1 MIKFP
6 PKKENLPSNLFEDIN
21 NKYPEKLS
29 EYLDYYKPIDDK
41 GRYLPFDEFRY
52 RIKSGLDVNFAW
64 AMTKLSRTAQSMDL
78 VILGEAV
85 SPCRFMLTPTIHKT
99 VSSTDRYATNG
110 ALELMSSKIGEE
122 NHFDYLLNDLIEDEA
137 ISSSQLEG
145 SATTTLIAKDM
156 LKRKRK
162 PRSPDEKMILGN
174 FKMMKFA
181 WDNRKKPLSMELILD
196 MHKEGT
202 EAIDDDKY
210 TPGEFRKTDDVVVA
224 DADGETVHTPPNSK
238 GIKKRIKRLVEWANT
253 CHDDGDA
260 SKYIHPM
267 IKAITLHFAI
277 GYEHPFRD
285 GNGRV
290 ARSLFYWYMFKNDY
304 AAFRYIAISTLLKAA
319 PIKYGKSYL
328 YTETDEMDLTYFV
341 EYQSSII
348 LRAINDF
355 QAAYKK
361 SLIDIE
367 AFNNWIWESG
377 LYKKL
382 SEKQRVVFQVAKSGT
397 SKFFT
402 SVNVKD
408 NLGCSYNTA
417 SSVLNGLVELGV
429 FSKQQQGR
437 EWLFFMRDKGDIQ
450 NNWQS

>member
-1 MIKFP
+1 MIKYP
-6 PKKENLPSNLFEDIN
+6 PKKVNLPTNLFDEIN
-21 NKYPEKLS
+21 KNHPEKLS
-29 EYLDYYKPIDDK
+29 EYLDYYKAIDSK
-41 GRYLPFDEFRY
+41 GRYLPFDEFRH
-52 RIKSGLDVNFAW
+52 RVKAGLDINLAW
-64 AMTKLSRTAQSMDL
+64 AMTKLSRTAQSIDL
-78 VILGEAV
+78 VPLGELNA
-85 SPCRFMLTPTIHKT
+85 PCTFMLTPTIHKA
-99 VSSTDRYATNG
+99 VSNSDRYATTG
-110 ALELMSSKIGEE
+110 ALELISRNIGEE

-145 SATTTLIAKDM
+145 AATTTLIAKDM

-181 WDNRKKPLSMELILD
+181 WDNRHKPLSTKLILD

-202 EAIDDDKY
+202 ESIDDSKY
-210 TPGEFRKTDDVVVA
+210 TPGEFRQTDDVVVA

-238 GIKKRIKRLVEWANT
+238 GIKKRMKRLADWANAS
-253 CHDDGDA
+253 HDEADGN
-260 SKYIHPM
+260 KYIHPM
-267 IKAITLHFAI
+267 IKAISLHFAI

-341 EYQSSII
+341 EYQSGII
-348 LRAINDF
+348 LRAINRF
-355 QAAYKK
+355 NVAYKK
-361 SLIDIE
+361 SLSDIE
-367 AFNNWIWESG
+367 AFNSWIWESG

-382 SEKQRVVFQVAKSGT
+382 SEKQRVVFQVAKSDQGK
-397 SKFFT
+397 SFT
-402 SVNVKD
+402 AVNVQD

-429 FSKQQQGR
+429 FCKQKKGR
-437 EWLFFMRDKGDIQ
+437 EWLFFLLNKNKIQ
-450 NNWQS
+450 DNWRS